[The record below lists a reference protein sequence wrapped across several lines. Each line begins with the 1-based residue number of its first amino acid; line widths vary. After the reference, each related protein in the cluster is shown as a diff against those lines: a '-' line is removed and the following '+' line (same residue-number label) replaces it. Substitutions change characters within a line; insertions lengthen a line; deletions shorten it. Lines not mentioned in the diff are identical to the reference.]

1 MRKVGIVGWRG
12 MVGSVLM
19 ERMRQE
25 GDFQG
30 YEPYFFSTS
39 QAGQAGPTVNGKVYE
54 LMDGRDAPL
63 LKEMDIIVSCQGG
76 SYTAEVYP
84 QLMQIGWPGYW
95 IDAASKLR
103 LDEDA
108 IIVLDPV
115 NRQVIDKG
123 LAKGIKKYIG
133 GNCTVSLMLMALGGL
148 FEQGWVEWISTQTYQ
163 AASGAGAKNMRE
175 LVEQMRLVGEN
186 AENLLDNSASAIL
199 DLDRNVVDTL
209 RSRLFP
215 IANFGAPLAA
225 SLIPWI
231 DTAMENGQTR
241 EEWKGV
247 TETNK
252 ILGVKGKP
260 IPIDGCCVRIGAM
273 RCHSQAFTIK
283 LKQDVPLADI
293 EQAIASHNQWAYV
306 VENTKEQTLRELT
319 PARITGTLAVPVGRL
334 RKMNMGPKYLSAF
347 SVGDQLLWGAA
358 EPVRRMLKIALAHL
372 G

>member
-1 MRKVGIVGWRG
+1 MKKVGIVGWRG

-30 YEPYFFSTS
+30 YEPRFFSTS
-39 QAGQAGPTVNGKVYE
+39 QAGQAGPEVGGTVYE
-54 LMDGRDAPL
+54 LLDGRNAAL
-63 LKEMDIIVSCQGG
+63 LAEMDIIVSCQGG
-76 SYTAEVYP
+76 SYTGEVYP
-84 QLMQIGWPGYW
+84 QLMAKGWQGYW

-103 LDEDA
+103 MDKDA

-115 NRQVIDKG
+115 NRALIDQG
-123 LAKGIKKYIG
+123 LAGGIKKYIG

-148 FEQGWVEWISTQTYQ
+148 FEQGWVEWISSQTYQ

-175 LVEQMRLVGEN
+175 LVDQMRLVGEN
-186 AENLLDNSASAIL
+186 AENLLDDPRSAIL
-199 DLDRNVVDTL
+199 DLDRNVVETL
-209 RSRLFP
+209 RHPSFP
-215 IANFGAPLAA
+215 IGNFGAPLAG

-231 DTAMENGQTR
+231 DTALDNGQTR
-241 EEWKGV
+241 EEWKGI

-252 ILGVKGKP
+252 ILGTTGQP

-283 LKQDVPLADI
+283 LNKDVPLAEI
-293 EQAIASHNQWAYV
+293 EQAIAGHNQWVALV
-306 VENTKEQTLRELT
+306 PNIKEQTLKELT
-319 PARITGTLAVPVGRL
+319 PARVTGTLDIPVGRL
-334 RKMNMGPKYLSAF
+334 RKMNLGPEYVSAF

-358 EPVRRMLKIALAHL
+358 EPVRRMLKIVLEYV